1 MSHHHAPP
9 YRSPWPLRWLAG
21 LLVSALAVIAWARW
35 AGWTQVG
42 QEAPV
47 VWTRALNFQDHASG
61 AVLVVDAAT
70 GLEIARFEGEQGFLR
85 GTLRALI
92 RERKRRD
99 LGSVDPFYLQ
109 GHQDGRMTLRDPGT
123 GTRIPLDSF
132 GPSQLALFLPLRDT
146 PVAVSVRISGETP

>member
-1 MSHHHAPP
+1 MLF
-9 YRSPWPLRWLAG
+9 RSFAIRQ
-21 LLVSALAVIAWARW
+21 SALPIAHPE
-35 AGWTQVG
+35 T
-42 QEAPV
+42 PV
-47 VWTRALNFQDHASG
+47 EWHMALRFEDGPQG
-61 AVLVVDAAT
+61 EVLVLDARDNQ
-70 GLEIARFEGEQGFLR
+70 EITRFEGEQGFLR

>member
-1 MSHHHAPP
+1 MRQNVKSAIGSFIDSCPACRTTNQWSVNPHVSR
-9 YRSPWPLRWLAG
+9 RSSARDISRH
-21 LLVSALAVIAWARW
+21 LVGIAI
-35 AGWTQVG
+35 
-42 QEAPV
+42 
-47 VWTRALNFQDHASG
+47 DHY
-61 AVLVVDAAT
+61 
-70 GLEIARFEGEQGFLR
+70 EITRFEGEQGFLR